1 MEQITFEDL
10 SATNRADLAKVYK
23 NVFQGSPWYE
33 DRVCS
38 GILLPEGNVERCTVQ
53 YTPKKI
59 PQAYEGKLNET
70 TRSGVV
76 GESDF
81 SQTTN
86 CRVCQKPLI
95 EFYPEFVNQTQL
107 IAEAMQE
114 EGFSGLLARCNEEL
128 VGFGWGYAMPQT
140 PTPSVDFPRV
150 IPTLRALGVEREKA
164 FYWSEVGVVEAY
176 QRRGIGRKI
185 TQSLLQER
193 DQRTYDWLTLRTKNE
208 AVTKILKDLF
218 PGQEIKPRFND
229 PVRGTPWYVLSFSR

>member
-1 MEQITFEDL
+1 
-10 SATNRADLAKVYK
+10 
-23 NVFQGSPWYE
+23 
-33 DRVCS
+33 
-38 GILLPEGNVERCTVQ
+38 
-53 YTPKKI
+53 
-59 PQAYEGKLNET
+59 
-70 TRSGVV
+70 
-76 GESDF
+76 
-81 SQTTN
+81 
-86 CRVCQKPLI
+86 
-95 EFYPEFVNQTQL
+95 
-107 IAEAMQE
+107 
-114 EGFSGLLARCNEEL
+114 
-128 VGFGWGYAMPQT
+128 MPQT

-193 DQRTYDWLTLRTKNE
+193 DQKKYGWLTLRTKNE